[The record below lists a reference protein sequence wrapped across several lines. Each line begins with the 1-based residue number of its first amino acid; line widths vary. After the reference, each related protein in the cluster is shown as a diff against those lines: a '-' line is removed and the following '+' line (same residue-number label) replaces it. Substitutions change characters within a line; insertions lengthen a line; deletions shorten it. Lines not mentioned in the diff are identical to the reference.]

1 MAQVRNRKRK
11 VSKQQQ
17 AVYRRRRIVVG
28 VALVLIVA
36 LVVFCVYSIGRGIS
50 EVGQNM
56 DARAAS
62 HVDISRQATPQ
73 PHRSTGIKNCDSSNV
88 HMQLSAKASE
98 VAVGGSLEWTET
110 ITHDGSKSCLIDV
123 SDSSVVLT
131 ITSGSDTIWR
141 SDSCP
146 AESDLLLMAKGDR
159 KIRTVTWNTNRTGQ
173 QCADDKDLP
182 KIDKGTYVGQ
192 LTLKNDATVISDPVT
207 IEVK

>member
-50 EVGQNM
+50 EVGQSM

-73 PHRSTGIKNCDSSNV
+73 PHRTTGIKNCDSSNV

-141 SDSCP
+141 SDS
-146 AESDLLLMAKGDR
+146 
-159 KIRTVTWNTNRTGQ
+159 
-173 QCADDKDLP
+173 
-182 KIDKGTYVGQ
+182 
-192 LTLKNDATVISDPVT
+192 
-207 IEVK
+207 

>member
-50 EVGQNM
+50 EVGQSM

-73 PHRSTGIKNCDSSNV
+73 PHRSTGIKNCDSS
-88 HMQLSAKASE
+88 
-98 VAVGGSLEWTET
+98 
-110 ITHDGSKSCLIDV
+110 
-123 SDSSVVLT
+123 
-131 ITSGSDTIWR
+131 
-141 SDSCP
+141 SCP
-146 AESDLLLMAKGDR
+146 RKHPKSLLAVLLNGRRRLRMMAA
-159 KIRTVTWNTNRTGQ
+159 NP
-173 QCADDKDLP
+173 A
-182 KIDKGTYVGQ
+182 
-192 LTLKNDATVISDPVT
+192 
-207 IEVK
+207 

>member
-11 VSKQQQ
+11 ISKQQQ

-28 VALVLIVA
+28 IVLVLVLA
-36 LVVFCVYSIGRGIS
+36 LIVFCVYSIGRGIS
-50 EVGQNM
+50 ALGQDM

-62 HVDISRQATPQ
+62 HVDVSRQATPQ
-73 PHRSTGIKNCDSSNV
+73 PHRTTGIKNCDSSTV
-88 HMQLSAKASE
+88 HMQLAAKASE
-98 VAVGGSLEWTET
+98 VAAGGSLEWTET

-131 ITSGSDTIWR
+131 ITSGSDTVWR
-141 SDSCP
+141 SDVCP

-173 QCADDKDLP
+173 ECAEDKDLP
-182 KIDKGTYVGQ
+182 KVDKGTYVGQ
-192 LTLKNDATVISDPVT
+192 LVLKNDPTVASDPVS